1 LGLDAGGILDWIV
14 THMKTKFLVALAGMA
29 MIATGC
35 ISTVTDTHTAAVP
48 LQRDRVE
55 GRYQRTMDQV
65 YQASVQVIQH
75 NGVVITEYIPHDTT
89 NTVRSLLGKASQCD
103 VWLRVEAVDPQIT
116 QVTVQARTKW
126 GNSNVDLAHELEKE
140 IALQLAR

>member
-1 LGLDAGGILDWIV
+1 M
-14 THMKTKFLVALAGMA
+14 MKMRIFIALAGVA
-29 MIATGC
+29 IISTGC
-35 ISTVTDTHTAAVP
+35 VSTVADTHTAAVP

-55 GRYQRTMDQV
+55 GRYQRSVDQV

-75 NGVVITEYIPHDTT
+75 NGVILTEYIPHDTT
-89 NTVRSLLGKASQCD
+89 NTVRSLKGRANQCD

-116 QVTVQARTKW
+116 QVSVEARTKW
-126 GNSNVDLAHELEKE
+126 GASNIDLAHELEKE